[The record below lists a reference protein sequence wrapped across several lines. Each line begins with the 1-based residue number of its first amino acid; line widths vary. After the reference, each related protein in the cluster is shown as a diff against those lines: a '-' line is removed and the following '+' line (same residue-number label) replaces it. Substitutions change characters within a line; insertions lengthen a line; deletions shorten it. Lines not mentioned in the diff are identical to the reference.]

1 VEAETMNEWHDIP
14 SSLMQSR
21 RSRARA
27 ADPIVY
33 EDGES
38 ITLQFLIGEIQSET
52 YASDPTA
59 LVLTYTRTMAA
70 FTSFH
75 RKPKHIA
82 IIGLG
87 GGSLPKWCYH
97 HLPQSE
103 ITVVE
108 FNPKVIALRKRFM
121 VPPDCERFRVLCAD
135 GADYVSTTSDSPDVL
150 LVDGFDIY
158 GQPPELCS
166 QDFYDNC
173 YRTLR
178 EDGLL
183 VVNICDHRHQRE
195 MLARIRGS
203 FGDRVIGV
211 TPEPGENTIVFA
223 TKGEQL
229 QPSAVLSPQT
239 LKSLLPSSVLSPE
252 LLLA

>member
-1 VEAETMNEWHDIP
+1 MNEWHDIP

-38 ITLQFLIGEIQSET
+38 ITLQFLIGEIQSEM

-87 GGSLPKWCYH
+87 GGSPPKWCYH

-121 VPPDCERFRVLCAD
+121 VPPDCERFRVICAD

-150 LVDGFDIY
+150 LVDGFDID

-166 QDFYDNC
+166 QDFYDKC

-195 MLARIRGS
+195 MLARIKGS

-211 TPEPGENTIVFA
+211 TPEPGENTIAFA
-223 TKGEQL
+223 TVKGGVKLYQWGGAKVG
-229 QPSAVLSPQT
+229 Q
-239 LKSLLPSSVLSPE
+239 
-252 LLLA
+252 